1 MVISRSLF
9 IFGEDFGVANVLNI
23 FIVHIMV
30 NEQELIYRITLTLIP
45 GIGDMLGKKLIS
57 YCGSVEA
64 VFSEKQDLLLRI
76 PGIGS
81 ALAKSILSQKTFS
94 RAEKELRFIQRYS
107 IQPLFYLDRNYPDRL
122 KQCEDNPLMIYYKG
136 TADLN
141 HKRPIAVVGT
151 RRISEYGKIECKRL
165 IEGISL
171 LDPLIVS
178 GLAYGVD
185 TCAHKSS
192 LEFGLSTI
200 GVLGHGL
207 DRLYPNENKQLAEKM
222 LSQGGLL
229 TEYLSETNP
238 DAANFPQRNRI
249 IAGLCD
255 AVVVVEAGVKGG
267 ALITAD
273 IANSYNRD
281 VYALPGRVSD
291 LYSKGCHFL
300 IKTNRAALIE
310 NAADLIF
317 AMGWEIDKT
326 TLVPQLKLFEDLS
339 SEEEKMVNILR
350 DKGDSSID
358 TMVYDSNMT
367 SGNVAS
373 VLLNLE
379 FKGVV
384 KLLPG
389 KVYRLLNA

>member
-1 MVISRSLF
+1 MIT
-9 IFGEDFGVANVLNI
+9 
-23 FIVHIMV
+23 
-30 NEQELIYRITLTLIP
+30 EQELIYRITLTLIP

-81 ALAKSILSQKTFS
+81 ALAKSILSQKTFG

-107 IQPLFYLDRNYPDRL
+107 IQPLFYLDSNYPDRL

-178 GLAYGVD
+178 GLAYGID
-185 TCAHKSS
+185 TCAHKSA
-192 LEFGLSTI
+192 LEAGLSTV

-207 DRLYPNENKQLAEKM
+207 DRLYPNQNKQLAEKM

-229 TEYLSETNP
+229 TEFLSETNP

-255 AVVVVEAGVKGG
+255 AVVVVEAGIKGG

-291 LYSKGCHFL
+291 PYSKGCHFL

-310 NAADLIF
+310 NAEDLIF

-326 TLVPQLKLFEDLS
+326 ALVPQLKLFENLS
-339 SEEEKMVNILR
+339 SEEERMVDILR
-350 DKGDSSID
+350 EKGDSSID
-358 TMVYDSNMT
+358 TMVYDSKLT

-389 KVYRLLNA
+389 KVYRLINA

>member
-1 MVISRSLF
+1 MIT
-9 IFGEDFGVANVLNI
+9 D
-23 FIVHIMV
+23 
-30 NEQELIYRITLTLIP
+30 QELIYRIALTLIP
-45 GIGDMLGKKLIS
+45 GIGNMLGKKLIS

-64 VFSEKQDLLLRI
+64 VFSEKQDHLLRI

-81 ALAKSILSQKTFS
+81 ALAQSILNQKSFS
-94 RAEKELRFIQRYS
+94 RAEKELRFIQRYA
-107 IQPLFYLDRNYPDRL
+107 IQPFFYLDDNYPERL

-136 TADLN
+136 TVDLN
-141 HKRPIAVVGT
+141 HYRPLAVVGT
-151 RRISEYGKIECKRL
+151 RRISEYGKIECKRIIDEL
-165 IEGISL
+165 SPFG
-171 LDPLIVS
+171 PLIIS

-192 LEFGLSTI
+192 LEAGLSTI

-207 DRLYPNENKQLAEKM
+207 DKIYPSQNKQLAEKM
-222 LSQGGLL
+222 LRQGGLL
-229 TEYLSETNP
+229 TEFLSESNP
-238 DAANFPQRNRI
+238 DAENFPQRNRI

-255 AVVVVEAGVKGG
+255 AVVVIEAGFKGG

-281 VYALPGRVSD
+281 VFALPGRVSD
-291 LYSKGCHFL
+291 IYSAGCHFL

-317 AMGWEIDKT
+317 ALGWEIDKT
-326 TLVPQLKLFEDLS
+326 IISPQLKLFEDLS
-339 SEEEKMVNILR
+339 VEEEKMIDILR
-350 DKGDSSID
+350 EKGDSNVD
-358 TMVYDSNMT
+358 TMVCVSKMT

-373 VLLNLE
+373 VMLNLE
-379 FKGVV
+379 FKGIV

-389 KVYRLLNA
+389 KVYRLIMS

>member
-1 MVISRSLF
+1 MIT
-9 IFGEDFGVANVLNI
+9 
-23 FIVHIMV
+23 
-30 NEQELIYRITLTLIP
+30 EQELIYRITLTLIP

-64 VFSEKQDLLLRI
+64 VFSEKQDHLLRI
-76 PGIGS
+76 PGIGE
-81 ALAKSILSQKTFS
+81 ATARSILSQKTFS

-107 IQPLFYLDRNYPDRL
+107 IQPLFYLDSNYPERL

-136 TADLN
+136 TVDLN

-151 RRISEYGKIECKRL
+151 RRISEYGKIECKKI

-171 LDPLIVS
+171 FDPLIVS
-178 GLAYGVD
+178 GLAYGID

-192 LEFGLSTI
+192 LAAGLSTI
-200 GVLGHGL
+200 GVLGHGF
-207 DRLYPNENKQLAEKM
+207 DRIYPHQNKQLAEKM
-222 LSQGGLL
+222 LSQGGLI
-229 TEYLSETNP
+229 TEFLSETKP
-238 DAANFPQRNRI
+238 DAANFPKRNRI

-255 AVVVVEAGVKGG
+255 AVVVVEAGIKGG

-291 LYSKGCHFL
+291 DYSKGCHFL

-317 AMGWEIDKT
+317 AMGWEIDKS

-339 SEEEKMVNILR
+339 NEEERMVGILR
-350 DKGDSSID
+350 EKGDSSID
-358 TMVYDSNMT
+358 TMVYDSKMT

-379 FKGVV
+379 FKGVI

-389 KVYRLLNA
+389 KVYRLILS